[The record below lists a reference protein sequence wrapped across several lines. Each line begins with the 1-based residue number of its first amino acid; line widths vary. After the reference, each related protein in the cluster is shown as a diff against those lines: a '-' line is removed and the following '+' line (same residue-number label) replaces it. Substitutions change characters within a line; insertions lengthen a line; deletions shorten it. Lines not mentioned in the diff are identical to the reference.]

1 MYLSHLRMT
10 ATLALLTLTI
20 SGCSILKPQSIPV
33 EIKTVPIKVPITQ
46 PVLPRRIDL
55 KEPYWYVVSDKN
67 LEEFLERNKKESGGV
82 FFAMSAGD
90 YELMA
95 YNLQE
100 IKRYVKELKQVVI
113 YYKKVTT
120 YDDEPKQVNGA
131 TNAKAE
137 SETNQDR

>member
-1 MYLSHLRMT
+1 MYLTHLRVT
-10 ATLALLTLTI
+10 ATLALLLLI
-20 SGCSILKPQSIPV
+20 SGCSILKPQPIPV
-33 EIKTVPIKVPITQ
+33 EVKTVPVRIPITQ
-46 PVLPRRIDL
+46 PTLPRPIDM

-67 LEEFLERNKKESGGV
+67 IDEFLEKNKKESGGV

-100 IKRYVKELKQVVI
+100 IKRYVKELKQVVL

-120 YDDEPKQVNGA
+120 IDDEPNIDNGA
-131 TNAKAE
+131 TDGSK
-137 SETNQDR
+137 TD

>member
-1 MYLSHLRMT
+1 MYLTHLRTT
-10 ATLALLTLTI
+10 ATLVLLTLTI
-20 SGCSILKPQSIPV
+20 SGCSLLKPQAVPV
-33 EIKTVPIKVPITQ
+33 EIKTVPIRVPITQ
-46 PVLPRRIDL
+46 PVLPRAIDL
-55 KEPYWYVVSDKN
+55 KEPYWYVVSEKN
-67 LEEFLERNKKESGGV
+67 LEEFLERNRKESGGV

-120 YDDEPKQVNGA
+120 YDDEPNTDNGA
-131 TNAKAE
+131 TDADT
-137 SETNQDR
+137 TNQER